1 MVLVSEV
8 KEWTRTVF
16 AGAPWG
22 PARCVRSSIGV
33 TTVTVG
39 EGRPVTLTWS
49 GMKTDGIAPHA
60 FLEQGTPVLLDGER
74 VATAKARGR
83 DLRLFCKPGRIRFE
97 GDPSELV
104 TPGLR
109 LKGHFLPQR
118 MTLADDEGKLVWS
131 RALSG
136 ALNLRSGP
144 LLVVPPK
151 VSSRATPEHIA
162 LWLAA
167 WTQFET
173 GY

>member
-8 KEWTRTVF
+8 KEWTKTAF
-16 AGAPWG
+16 AGASWG
-22 PARCVRSSIGV
+22 PARCVWSSIGV

-49 GMKTDGIAPHA
+49 GMKSDDVGPHDL
-60 FLEQGTPVLLDGER
+60 LEQGTPVLLDGQR
-74 VATAKARGR
+74 VATATARGR
-83 DLRLFCKPGRIRFE
+83 ELRIFCKPGRIRIE
-97 GDPSELV
+97 GDRSELV
-104 TPGLR
+104 TPGLH
-109 LKGHFLPQR
+109 LKGHFVPQR
-118 MTLADDEGKLVWS
+118 MTLADDDGKLVWS

-136 ALNLRSGP
+136 ALNLRLGP
-144 LLVVPPK
+144 LLLVRPK
-151 VSSRATPEHIA
+151 VSPRAAPEHIA